1 MNKKVTIAVAG
12 VGYVGLSN
20 AILLSQH
27 NKVYALDVVQE
38 KVDMIN
44 EKKSPII
51 DKEIQE
57 YLKEKELDL
66 TATTDAQLAY
76 KNADFVII
84 ATPTN
89 YNPQKNFFDTSS
101 VEAVV
106 DLVMKINPGC
116 TCRSGYS

>member
-66 TATTDAQLAY
+66 TATTDAPV
-76 KNADFVII
+76 F
-84 ATPTN
+84 
-89 YNPQKNFFDTSS
+89 
-101 VEAVV
+101 
-106 DLVMKINPGC
+106 
-116 TCRSGYS
+116 RSGKR

>member
-44 EKKSPII
+44 EKN
-51 DKEIQE
+51 
-57 YLKEKELDL
+57 LLL
-66 TATTDAQLAY
+66 
-76 KNADFVII
+76 
-84 ATPTN
+84 
-89 YNPQKNFFDTSS
+89 
-101 VEAVV
+101 
-106 DLVMKINPGC
+106 
-116 TCRSGYS
+116 

>member
-76 KNADFVII
+76 KNADFV
-84 ATPTN
+84 
-89 YNPQKNFFDTSS
+89 
-101 VEAVV
+101 
-106 DLVMKINPGC
+106 
-116 TCRSGYS
+116 